1 MSDSPNT
8 EIRQVRPGHHGRS
21 KSHFEQEVEV
31 LERDLLDRLPSRHS
45 GIQYH
50 TGPDDLALG
59 RPIDQSPQAWTGN
72 EDPEVFRTASPQE
85 GTVSPCHSSD
95 RTVAAI
101 QPGKGPLE
109 PVDKASKE
117 EGTVT
122 VGPIGGQGSWED
134 DGYLFTREGRTVWVR
149 HQNLQVSRR

>member
-1 MSDSPNT
+1 MSDLPSN
-8 EIRQVRPGHHGRS
+8 EARQARLGHHGRS

-45 GIQYH
+45 GIH
-50 TGPDDLALG
+50 HHDGPDHLALG
-59 RPIDQSPQAWTGN
+59 RPTDELPTGWTGH
-72 EDPEVFRTASPQE
+72 EEAKAFRSTSPQE

-101 QPGKGPLE
+101 QPGEGPLE
-109 PVDKASKE
+109 PVDKPSKE

-122 VGPIGGQGSWED
+122 VGPTGGQGSWED
-134 DGYLFTREGRTVWVR
+134 DGFLFTREGRTVWVSN
-149 HQNLQVSRR
+149 QIF